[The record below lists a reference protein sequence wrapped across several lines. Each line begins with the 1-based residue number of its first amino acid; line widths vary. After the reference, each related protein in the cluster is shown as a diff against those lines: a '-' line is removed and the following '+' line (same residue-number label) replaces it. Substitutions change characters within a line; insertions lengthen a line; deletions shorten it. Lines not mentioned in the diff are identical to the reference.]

1 MLSLPRNAIPAMF
14 LFTKTPVK
22 YANSVLLDVSSVVPF
37 LPAVYALLAIIYQVV
52 EHVLLV

>member
-14 LFTKTPVK
+14 LFTKTLVT
-22 YANSVLLDVSSVVPF
+22 YAKNALLDASSVVPL